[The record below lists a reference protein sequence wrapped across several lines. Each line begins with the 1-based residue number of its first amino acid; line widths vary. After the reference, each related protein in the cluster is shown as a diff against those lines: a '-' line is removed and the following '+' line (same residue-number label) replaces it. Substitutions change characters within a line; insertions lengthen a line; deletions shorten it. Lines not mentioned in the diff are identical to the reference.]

1 MRFQIHDSL
10 SIAETRQNAIKWLHF
25 VSLVVLVVLITGC
38 AGKGWRGWEGR
49 LTKTDNRVILDTG
62 GPHSGIWQTND
73 LAIHYRY
80 VREVDRLTINGQVK
94 RQARIK
100 HFHRLRAWVWVH
112 FMDENGYIKESR
124 RLWAQNGSDVYWQV
138 RYSFN
143 RDWQIPPDTS
153 AMGFSYSGRASDRDV
168 WWDFWR
174 LP

>member
-1 MRFQIHDSL
+1 MHLKFHGSL
-10 SIAETRQNAIKWLHF
+10 SITEPRQNALKSLIV
-25 VSLVVLVVLITGC
+25 VSLVVLAVLITGC

-49 LTKTDNRVILDTG
+49 LTKTDNRIILDTG
-62 GPHSGIWQTND
+62 GPHNGIWQTND
-73 LAIHYRY
+73 IAIHYRY
-80 VREVDRLTINGQVK
+80 VREVDRLTINGLVK

-143 RDWQIPPDTS
+143 RDWQIPPETS
-153 AMGFSYSGRASDRDV
+153 AMGFSYSGRAADRDV